1 MAKKKSKP
9 AKRKPAVVEDE
20 IPKPKLRR
28 VREDDEAELAAPKTR
43 NDVFT
48 GLAALSLIALIGAAV
63 FFYQDP
69 EATAL
74 KSLAAPSVTV
84 PSAASLTDVAAPK
97 GKN

>member
-9 AKRKPAVVEDE
+9 AKLKPADEDE

-28 VREDDEAELAAPKTR
+28 VREDDEDELSAPKSH

-48 GLAALSLIALIGAAV
+48 GLAALSLIALIGAAA
-63 FFYQDP
+63 FFYQDH
-69 EATAL
+69 EETAL
-74 KSLAAPSVTV
+74 KSLAAPAVTI
-84 PSAASLTDVAAPK
+84 PSAAALSDAAAPK

>member
-9 AKRKPAVVEDE
+9 AKLKPVDADE

-28 VREDDEAELAAPKTR
+28 VREDDEAELTAPKTR

-63 FFYQDP
+63 FFYQDH

-74 KSLAAPSVTV
+74 KSLAAPAVTV

>member
-9 AKRKPAVVEDE
+9 AKLKPVDADE

-28 VREDDEAELAAPKTR
+28 VREDDEAELTAPKTR

-63 FFYQDP
+63 FFYQDH

-74 KSLAAPSVTV
+74 ESLAAPAVTV